1 MGYIDKAPASR
12 ILRGQVCDYR
22 REVDRFNDLLDFYKA
37 QVVLPD
43 NRWTLH

>member
-12 ILRGQVCDYR
+12 ILRGQVCDSR
-22 REVDRFNDLLDFYKA
+22 REVDRFNDLLDFYKP

-43 NRWTLH
+43 NRWTLL